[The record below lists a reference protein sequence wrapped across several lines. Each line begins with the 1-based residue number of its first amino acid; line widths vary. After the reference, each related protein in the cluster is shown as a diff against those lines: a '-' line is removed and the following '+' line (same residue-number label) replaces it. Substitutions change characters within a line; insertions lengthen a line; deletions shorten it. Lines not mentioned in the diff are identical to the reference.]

1 MKIRFR
7 LLLWVH
13 FVFIIVSCLLFFSL
27 VSIFFDRFYP
37 SLPFPSY
44 LFLSASFSFNC
55 FFFYQSRRILLRS
68 LEAMLI
74 QTQDDSDSQLS
85 CPYLPTYLQ
94 VVAQNQINS
103 SNFNRR
109 SLYTFY
115 RVSVFSGVNVANKL

>member
-13 FVFIIVSCLLFFSL
+13 FVFMIVSCLFF
-27 VSIFFDRFYP
+27 FFCFYI
-37 SLPFPSY
+37 
-44 LFLSASFSFNC
+44 FLSVLSICSFSIVSFSIS
-55 FFFYQSRRILLRS
+55 FFLFQLFQSRRILLRS